1 MKFKATLRLRLV
13 LLVLAAIVPL
23 FILSLVT
30 AVLNTDA
37 AVKRATANLQ
47 AAAALVAGNQ
57 QQMAETAKQVLTA
70 VAHSP
75 DVLAANGARC
85 SSYLTE
91 LNRIYTVYAN
101 LGIIGVDGYARCH
114 GLNNGI
120 APFLGDR
127 SYFRDAVASRGF
139 VSGEYIFGRLTG
151 KHVFGFALPTLGADG
166 RVGQVAYLV
175 LDLEAISAS
184 IADTRLPS
192 TGRVVVIDRNGTV
205 LAAKPSV
212 RGGIGSKLNCEVAQ
226 QVLKTKSA
234 GVYEGVDSAGRQ
246 RIFAFQPSAANAD
259 SPFFVIVSMERD
271 EVIAPAHRERNIE
284 LLVLALVA
292 LLGAALAWALGGR
305 MIVRPTAE
313 ILQATQRV
321 RDGQLT
327 VRIPTQRLGAAS
339 EFTDIAEGINRMAD
353 ALGQREAEL
362 QSELGKSQRAQRKLV
377 DAQRMGRIGHSE
389 LVMATQQVILSDE
402 VSELFGLAPDLFDG
416 HFDTILR
423 MVHPDDR
430 ARFRRSREEA
440 MRDGSELDIE
450 YRIVTPAGE
459 VRWIHQLGRQ
469 ETDAAGL
476 ATSRIGVMQDITERK
491 RTELALMEVT
501 DLLRRTGEIA
511 KIGGWEM
518 AIDSMQPVWSE
529 QVYRIHDVDL
539 GRTPTLAEA
548 IGFYGPDDRSTIR
561 AAAQAAMDHGT
572 PWDLELPM
580 VTAKGRP
587 IWARSQGQALFKDGK
602 VSRLVGTLQDVT
614 KRKEAE
620 LAMLESEQRYTAL
633 FEAAPLAMWVF
644 DDQTYQFMAVNDA
657 AVSEYG
663 FSREEF
669 LSMSAFDIHPVN
681 ELARLRKQLSGTA
694 TLRKASWNHRR
705 KDGHVFPVDVVSKS
719 IRYAGKSARFVAAL
733 DLTAQREAET
743 TVQEHLF
750 TLQRA
755 ADAAAAITWHQTLDG
770 MMQEFAD
777 QARGVIGAEQA
788 FVSLSDGEGE
798 LTFTIALSVSE
809 SHAPAW
815 NLQKLSDFA
824 ALFKPVLASNRPM
837 RFTSADIQS
846 LRAQQI
852 DAGVIEGVAP
862 RSVDDVD
869 KLPPMRGCLV
879 VPLLGRH
886 GKNIGLLQLSD
897 KYEGEFTQQDEYV
910 AMELARLAAVGMENV
925 QLIEEVNQ
933 LNSHLEQKVARRTEE
948 LTRQEALF
956 RALAQQAPQVVWTT
970 NPYGQVTYLNQAWFD
985 LVGGAFEN
993 WSGTQWYGAVHP
1005 DDLSAIQANWAQASK
1020 SSQPF
1025 AGVRRLLAKDGSLHT
1040 MSYRASPV
1048 FDAHGAVT
1056 FWVGIDAD
1064 ITEMKAIEAELR
1076 LSNQELEAF
1085 SYSVSHDLRS
1095 PLNTIDGF
1103 SRLLAKQINADS
1115 GTKAVHYLSRIH
1127 AGVAQ
1132 MGQLIEDILSLA
1144 QVSRVQL
1151 RHELIDLSAMAA
1163 KSVEA
1168 LRVRDPEREVSVS
1181 IADNLQAYGDSRL
1194 VSVVMENLLGN
1205 AWKFSSQRAGA
1216 AIFVS
1221 QTIDPAGRVSFFVRD
1236 NGAGFDMA
1244 YADKLFRAFQ
1254 RLHTAAEFPGT
1265 GIGLATVNRIIARH
1279 GGELWAESV
1288 PDQGATFFFTL
1299 PKFPAPA

>member
-1 MKFKATLRLRLV
+1 MIFKATLRLRLV
-13 LLVLAAIVPL
+13 LLVLAATLPL
-23 FILSLVT
+23 LILSLFMS
-30 AVLNTDA
+30 VLNTDA
-37 AVKRATANLQ
+37 AVKRATASLQ
-47 AAAALVAGNQ
+47 AAAALVAANQ

-75 DVLAANGARC
+75 DVLDANGTRC
-85 SSYLTE
+85 SGYLTE
-91 LNRIYTVYAN
+91 LNRLYTVYAN

-114 GLNNGI
+114 GLDNGI

-127 SYFRDAVASRGF
+127 SYVRDAVASRGF

-166 RVGQVAYLV
+166 RVNQVAYVV
-175 LDLEAISAS
+175 LDLAAISAS
-184 IADTRLPS
+184 IADTHLPS
-192 TGRVVVIDRNGTV
+192 TGRVAVIDRNGTV

-212 RGGIGSKLNCEVAQ
+212 PGAIGSKLNCPVAHE
-226 QVLKTKSA
+226 VLKTKSA
-234 GVYEGVDSAGRQ
+234 GVYEGVDAAGRQ
-246 RIFAFQPSAANAD
+246 RIFAFQPSGAGAD

-271 EVIAPAHRERNIE
+271 EVIAAAHRDRNIE
-284 LLVLALVA
+284 LLTLTLVA

-305 MIVRPTAE
+305 MIVTPTAE

-321 RDGQLT
+321 RDGQRG
-327 VRIPTQRLGAAS
+327 VRVATQRLGAGG
-339 EFTDIAEGINRMAD
+339 EFTDIADGINRMAD
-353 ALGQREAEL
+353 ALGEREAEL
-362 QSELGKSQRAQRKLV
+362 QSELAKSQRAQRKLV

-389 LVMATQQVILSDE
+389 VVMATQQIILSDE
-402 VSELFGLAPDLFDG
+402 VSELFGLEPGAFDG
-416 HFDTILR
+416 HFDTILQ

-440 MRDGSELDIE
+440 MRGGSELNVE
-450 YRIVTPAGE
+450 YRIVTPAGD

-469 ETDAAGL
+469 ETDEAGL
-476 ATSRIGVMQDITERK
+476 PTSRIGVMQDITERK
-491 RTELALMEVT
+491 RTELALLELT
-501 DLLRRTGEIA
+501 DVLRRTGEIA
-511 KIGGWEM
+511 QIGGWELILDGM
-518 AIDSMQPVWSE
+518 RLTWSE
-529 QVYRIHDVDL
+529 QVYRIHEIE
-539 GRTPTLAEA
+539 GGSTPTLAEA
-548 IGFYGPDDRSTIR
+548 IDFYVPDARPAIS
-561 AAAQAAMDHGT
+561 AAVQAAIDHGT

-580 VTAKGRP
+580 VTATGRP
-587 IWARSQGQALFKDGK
+587 IWARSQGQVRFRNGK

-614 KRKEAE
+614 KRKQVEE
-620 LAMLESEQRYTAL
+620 AMLESEQRYTAL
-633 FEAAPLAMWVF
+633 FEAAPLPMWVF
-644 DDQTYQFMAVNDA
+644 DDQTYQFMAVNAA
-657 AVSEYG
+657 AVTEYG

-669 LSMSAFDIHPVN
+669 LAMNAFDIHPPN
-681 ELARLRKQLSGTA
+681 ELARLRKQLSGMA
-694 TLRKASWNHRR
+694 VLRKASWNHRR
-705 KDGHVFPVDVVSKS
+705 KDGDVFPVDVVSKS
-719 IRYAGKSARFVAAL
+719 IRYADRSARFVAAL

-770 MMQEFAD
+770 MMQEVAD

-788 FVSLSDGEGE
+788 FVSLSDEEGE
-798 LTFTIALSVSE
+798 LTCTIALSVSE

-815 NLQKLSDFA
+815 SVQKLSDFA
-824 ALFKPVLASNRPM
+824 ALFKPVLTSNRPM
-837 RFTSADIQS
+837 RFTSSDIRS
-846 LRAQQI
+846 LRAQQVH
-852 DAGVIEGVAP
+852 AGAVDGVAAG
-862 RSVDDVD
+862 SVDGAE
-869 KLPPMRGCLV
+869 KLPPMRGCLAV
-879 VPLLGRH
+879 SLLGRN
-886 GKNIGLLQLSD
+886 GKNIGMLQLSD

-910 AMELARLAAVGMENV
+910 AMELARLAAVAMENV

-933 LNSHLEQKVARRTEE
+933 LNSHLEQKVASRTEE

-985 LVGGAFEN
+985 LVGGKFEN
-993 WSGTQWYGAVHP
+993 WSGLQWYSAVHP
-1005 DDLSAIQANWAQASK
+1005 DDLPEIQDNWTRASK

-1025 AGVRRLLAKDGSLHT
+1025 AGVRRLMAKDGSLHT

-1048 FDAHGAVT
+1048 FNSRGAVS

-1115 GTKAVHYLSRIH
+1115 SVKAMHYLSRIH

-1163 KSVEA
+1163 KGVEA
-1168 LRVRDPEREVSVS
+1168 LRVRDPAREVSVR
-1181 IADNLQAYGDSRL
+1181 IEGQLQAYGDSRL

-1205 AWKFSSQRAGA
+1205 AWKFSSQRADASIAVG
-1216 AIFVS
+1216 

-1279 GGELWAESV
+1279 GGELWAESALN
-1288 PDQGATFFFTL
+1288 QGATFFFTL
-1299 PKFPAPA
+1299 PKFPAPV

>member
-57 QQMAETAKQVLTA
+57 QQMAETARQVLTA

-101 LGIIGVDGYARCH
+101 LGVVGVDGYARCH
-114 GLNNGI
+114 GVDNGI

-166 RVGQVAYLV
+166 RVNQVAYVV
-175 LDLEAISAS
+175 LDLAVMSAS

-192 TGRVVVIDRNGTV
+192 TGRVAVIDRHGTI

-212 RGGIGSKLNCEVAQ
+212 SGGVGSKLPSPIAQ
-226 QVLKTKSA
+226 EAVKTMST
-234 GVYEGVDSAGRQ
+234 GVSEGVDAAGHQ
-246 RIFAFQPSAANAD
+246 RIFAFQPSGSGAD
-259 SPFFVIVSMERD
+259 SPFFVVVSMERD
-271 EVIAPAHRERNIE
+271 EVIAPAHRDRNIE
-284 LLVLALVA
+284 LGALTLVA
-292 LLGAALAWALGGR
+292 LLGAGLAWALGGR
-305 MIVRPTAE
+305 MIVTPTAE

-321 RDGQLT
+321 RDGQRG
-327 VRIPTQRLGAAS
+327 VRVAMQRLGAS
-339 EFTDIAEGINRMAD
+339 GEFTDIADGINRMAD

-362 QSELGKSQRAQRKLV
+362 ESELVKSRRAQRKLV

-389 LVMATQQVILSDE
+389 LDLATQQIVLSDE
-402 VSELFGLAPDLFDG
+402 VSELFGLERATFDG
-416 HFDTILR
+416 RVETVLELI
-423 MVHPDDR
+423 HPDDR
-430 ARFRRSREEA
+430 DRYRHAREKA
-440 MRDGSELDIE
+440 MREGAELDIE
-450 YRIVTPAGE
+450 YRIITPADE
-459 VRWIHQLGRQ
+459 LRWIHQMGRQ
-469 ETDAAGL
+469 EFDEAGV
-476 ATSRIGVMQDITERK
+476 ATSRIGVMQDITDRK
-491 RTELALMEVT
+491 QTELALLEVT
-501 DLLRRTGEIA
+501 DVLRRTSEIA
-511 KIGGWEM
+511 KIGGWELI
-518 AIDSMQPVWSE
+518 IDGMQPKWSE
-529 QVYRIHDVDL
+529 QVYRIHEIDVGSL
-539 GRTPTLAEA
+539 PTLAEA
-548 IGFYGPDDRSTIR
+548 IAFYETGAQPAIS
-561 AAAQAAMDHGT
+561 AAVQAAIDHGT

-580 VTAKGRP
+580 VTATARP
-587 IWARSQGQALFKDGK
+587 IWGRSQGQAVLEGGK
-602 VSRLVGTLQDVT
+602 VTRLVGTLQDIT
-614 KRKEAE
+614 KRKTAE
-620 LAMLESEQRYTAL
+620 QAMLESEQRYAAL
-633 FEAAPLAMWVF
+633 FEAAPLPMWVF
-644 DDQTYQFMAVNDA
+644 DDKDDQHLFLAVNDA
-657 AVSEYG
+657 ALKEYG
-663 FSREEF
+663 YSREEF
-669 LSMSAFDIHPVN
+669 LQMSAFDVHPLA
-681 ELARLRKQLSGTA
+681 ELERLRNQLSGTA
-694 TLRKASWNHRR
+694 PHRKASWSHRR

-719 IRYAGKSARFVAAL
+719 IRYAGRPARFAAAL

-755 ADAAAAITWHQTLDG
+755 ADAAGAITWHQTLEG

-798 LTFTIALSVSE
+798 LTFTVALSVSE

-815 NLQKLSDFA
+815 NLQKLADFA
-824 ALFKPVLASNRPM
+824 SLFRPVLSGNRAVRLTAEEM
-837 RFTSADIQS
+837 QS
-846 LRAQQI
+846 LWMQPLNDDAARRADQ
-852 DAGVIEGVAP
+852 
-862 RSVDDVD
+862 
-869 KLPPMRGCLV
+869 LPPMRGCLA
-879 VPLLGRH
+879 VPLLGRN
-886 GKNIGLLQLSD
+886 GRNIGLLQLSD

-933 LNSHLEQKVARRTEE
+933 LNSHLERKVTERTEA

-956 RALAQQAPQVVWTT
+956 RALAQQAPQVVWTA
-970 NPYGQVTYLNQAWFD
+970 NSYGQVTYMNRAWFD
-985 LVGGAFEN
+985 LVGGEFDN
-993 WSGTQWYGAVHP
+993 WSGTQWYSVVHP
-1005 DDLSAIQANWAQASK
+1005 EDLPDIKANWKQATRNL
-1020 SSQPF
+1020 QPF

-1048 FDAHGAVT
+1048 FDAKGAVS

-1103 SRLLAKQINADS
+1103 SRLLAKQINAET
-1115 GTKAVHYLSRIH
+1115 GVKAMHYLSRIH

-1132 MGQLIEDILSLA
+1132 MGQLIEDILSLS

-1151 RHELIDLSAMAA
+1151 RHESIDLSAMAA
-1163 KSVEA
+1163 KSLEA
-1168 LRVRDPEREVSVS
+1168 LRVRDPEREVSLT
-1181 IADNLQAYGDSRL
+1181 IAENLQAFGDSRL

-1205 AWKFSSQRAGA
+1205 AWKFSSQRADASISVG
-1216 AIFVS
+1216 
-1221 QTIDPAGRVSFFVRD
+1221 QTIDPAGLASFFVRD

-1279 GGELWAESV
+1279 GGELWAESA
-1288 PDQGATFFFTL
+1288 PDRGATFFFTL
-1299 PKFPAPA
+1299 PKFPAPV

>member
-1 MKFKATLRLRLV
+1 MKFKATLRVRLV
-13 LLVLAAIVPL
+13 LLVLAAIAPL

-30 AVLNTDA
+30 STLNADA
-37 AVKRATANLQ
+37 AIKRATRNLQ
-47 AAAALVAGNQ
+47 AMAALVAGNQ
-57 QQMAETAKQVLTA
+57 QQMAETARQVLTA

-75 DVLAANGARC
+75 DVIDANGVRC
-85 SSYLTE
+85 SSYLAE

-114 GLNNGI
+114 GLDNGI

-127 SYFRDAVASRGF
+127 SYFRDALATRGF

-151 KHVFGFALPTLGADG
+151 KHVFGFALPTLGPDD
-166 RVGQVAYLV
+166 RVNQVAYVV
-175 LDLEAISAS
+175 LDLAAMSAS
-184 IADTRLPS
+184 IAEMHLPPSGRLA
-192 TGRVVVIDRNGTV
+192 VIDRQGTV
-205 LAAKPSV
+205 LAAKPAVS
-212 RGGIGSKLNCEVAQ
+212 GGIGSKLPSPVAQ
-226 QVLKTKSA
+226 EAVKAMSA
-234 GVYEGVDSAGRQ
+234 GVHESIDAAGRE
-246 RIFAFQPSAANAD
+246 RIFVVQPSGPAAD
-259 SPFFVIVSMERD
+259 SPFFVVVSMERA

-284 LLVLALVA
+284 LLMLALVA
-292 LLGAALAWALGGR
+292 LLGAVLAWALGGR
-305 MIVRPTAE
+305 MIVRPTAD
-313 ILQATQRV
+313 ILQAMQRV
-321 RDGQLT
+321 RDGQLA
-327 VRIPTQRLGAAS
+327 VRVPLQRLGAGG
-339 EFTDIAEGINRMAD
+339 EFTDIADGMNRMAD

-389 LVMATQQVILSDE
+389 MVMATQHITLSDE
-402 VSELFGLAPDLFDG
+402 ASGLFGLEPGTFDG
-416 HFDTILR
+416 HFDTLLQ

-430 ARFRRSREEA
+430 TRFRHSRNDA
-440 MRDGSELDIE
+440 MRGGAELDIE
-450 YRIVTPAGE
+450 YRIVTPAGD

-469 ETDAAGL
+469 ENDEAGV

-491 RTELALMEVT
+491 RTELALLELT
-501 DLLRRTGEIA
+501 DVLRRTSEIA

-529 QVYRIHDVDL
+529 QVYRIHEIDV
-539 GRTPTLAEA
+539 GSMPTLAEA
-548 IGFYGPDDRSTIR
+548 IEFYVPDARPAIS
-561 AAAQAAMDHGT
+561 AAVQAAIDHGT
-572 PWDLELPM
+572 PWEMELAM

-587 IWARSQGQALFKDGK
+587 IWARSQGQAVMRGGK
-602 VSRLVGTLQDVT
+602 VDRIVGTLQDVT
-614 KRKEAE
+614 KRKQTEQ
-620 LAMLESEQRYTAL
+620 AMLDSEQRYTAL
-633 FEAAPLAMWVF
+633 FEAAPLPMWVF

-657 AVSEYG
+657 AISEYG
-663 FSREEF
+663 FSGQEF
-669 LSMSAFDIHPVN
+669 LQMNAFDIHPRH
-681 ELARLRKQLSGTA
+681 EFERLRKQLSGA
-694 TLRKASWNHRR
+694 TVLRKASWNHCR
-705 KDGHVFPVDVVSKS
+705 KDGRVFPVDVVSKT

-733 DLTAQREAET
+733 DLTAQREAEA
-743 TVQEHLF
+743 TVQAHLF

-788 FVSLSDGEGE
+788 FVSLSDGDGE
-798 LTFTIALSVSE
+798 LTLAIALSVSE
-809 SHAPAW
+809 SHAAAW
-815 NLQKLSDFA
+815 SLQKLSDFA
-824 ALFKPVLASNRPM
+824 ALFKPVLAGDRPM
-837 RFTSADIQS
+837 RFSSSDIRA

-852 DAGVIEGVAP
+852 DAGAVEGVALG
-862 RSVDDVD
+862 SAEGAE
-869 KLPPMRGCLV
+869 KLPPMRGCLA
-879 VPLLGRH
+879 VPLLGRD

-933 LNSHLEQKVARRTEE
+933 LNNHLEQKVASRTEE

-985 LVGGAFEN
+985 LMGGEFDD
-993 WSGTQWYGAVHP
+993 WSGAQWNRAVHP
-1005 DDLSAIQANWAQASK
+1005 DDLPATQANWRQASK
-1020 SSQPF
+1020 TAQPF
-1025 AGVRRLLAKDGSLHT
+1025 AGLRRLLAKDGSLHT

-1048 FDAHGAVT
+1048 FDAQGAVT

-1103 SRLLAKQINADS
+1103 SRLLATQINADAS
-1115 GTKAVHYLSRIH
+1115 AKAMHCLSRIH

-1151 RHELIDLSAMAA
+1151 RHEAIDLSAMAA
-1163 KSVEA
+1163 KTVEA
-1168 LRVRDPEREVSVS
+1168 LRLRDPGREVNVT
-1181 IADNLQAYGDSRL
+1181 IADKLQAYGDSRL

-1205 AWKFSSQRAGA
+1205 AWKFSSRRAGA
-1216 AIFVS
+1216 SISVGR
-1221 QTIDPAGRVSFFVRD
+1221 TVDPAGLASFFVRD

-1244 YADKLFRAFQ
+1244 YVDKLFRAFQ

-1279 GGELWAESV
+1279 GGDLWAESA
-1288 PDQGATFFFTL
+1288 PAKGATFFFTL
-1299 PKFPAPA
+1299 PKVPTAT

>member
-13 LLVLAAIVPL
+13 LLVLAAIVPV

-30 AVLNTDA
+30 AVLNTEA

-70 VAHSP
+70 VAYSP
-75 DVLAANGARC
+75 DVLAASGARC

-91 LNRIYTVYAN
+91 LNRVYSVYAN

-114 GLNNGI
+114 GMDNGI

-151 KHVFGFALPTLGADG
+151 KHVFGFALPTLDAEG
-166 RVGQVAYLV
+166 RVNQVAYVV
-175 LDLEAISAS
+175 LDLETISAS
-184 IADTRLPS
+184 IANTHLPS
-192 TGRVVVIDRNGTV
+192 TGRVAVIDRNGTV
-205 LAAKPSV
+205 LAAKPAV
-212 RGGIGSKLNCEVAQ
+212 PGGIGSKLPNPIAQ
-226 QVLKTKSA
+226 EAVKTMRT
-234 GVYEGVDSAGRQ
+234 GVSEGLDAAGRQ
-246 RIFAFQPSAANAD
+246 RIFAFQPSGPGAA
-259 SPFFVIVSMERD
+259 SPFFVVVSMERD
-271 EVIAPAHRERNIE
+271 EVIAPAHRDRNIE
-284 LLVLALVA
+284 LLTLTLVA

-305 MIVRPTAE
+305 MIVTPTAE

-321 RDGQLT
+321 GEGQRG
-327 VRIPTQRLGAAS
+327 VRVATQRLGASS
-339 EFTDIAEGINRMAD
+339 EFTDIADGINRMAD

-389 LVMATQQVILSDE
+389 LVMATQQVVLSDE
-402 VSELFGLAPDLFDG
+402 VSELFGLEPGTFDG
-416 HFDTILR
+416 HFETILQ

-430 ARFRRSREEA
+430 ARFRHSRDVA

-450 YRIVTPAGE
+450 YRIVTPTGDL
-459 VRWIHQLGRQ
+459 RWIHQLGRQ
-469 ETDAAGL
+469 ETDEAGQ
-476 ATSRIGVMQDITERK
+476 ATTRIGVMQDITERK
-491 RTELALMEVT
+491 RTELALLELT
-501 DLLRRTGEIA
+501 DVLRRTGEIA
-511 KIGGWEM
+511 MIGGWELI
-518 AIDSMQPVWSE
+518 IDGMQATWSE
-529 QVYRIHDVDL
+529 QVYRIHDLDMSS
-539 GRTPTLAEA
+539 TPTLAEA
-548 IGFYGPDDRSTIR
+548 IGFYAPEARTAISGAVQSAI
-561 AAAQAAMDHGT
+561 DHGT
-572 PWDLELPM
+572 PWDLELPI
-580 VTAKGRP
+580 VTAQGRP
-587 IWARSQGQALFKDGK
+587 IWARSQGQAVMRGGK
-602 VSRLVGTLQDVT
+602 VDRLVGTLQDVT
-614 KRKEAE
+614 KRKQVEQ
-620 LAMLESEQRYTAL
+620 AMLESEQRYTAL
-633 FEAAPLAMWVF
+633 FEAAPLPMWVF
-644 DDQTYQFMAVNDA
+644 DDEAYQFLAVNDA
-657 AVSEYG
+657 AVQEYG

-669 LSMSAFDIHPVN
+669 LAMSAFDIHPPS
-681 ELARLRKQLSGTA
+681 EFSRLRKQLSGTA
-694 TLRKASWNHRR
+694 VLRKASGNHRR
-705 KDGHVFPVDVVSKS
+705 KDGHVFPVDVVSKA
-719 IRYAGKSARFVAAL
+719 IRYAGQSARFVAAL

-837 RFTSADIQS
+837 RFSSSDIQS
-846 LRAQQI
+846 LRAHQI
-852 DAGVIEGVAP
+852 DADAAP
-862 RSVDDVD
+862 GSVVNSAD
-869 KLPPMRGCLV
+869 KLPPMRGCLA

-933 LNSHLEQKVARRTEE
+933 LNSHLEQKVTSRTEE

-985 LVGGAFEN
+985 LVGGEFEN
-993 WSGTQWYGAVHP
+993 WSGTQWYAAVHP
-1005 DDLSAIQANWAQASK
+1005 DDLQGIQTNWKQASK
-1020 SSQPF
+1020 SLQPF

-1048 FDAHGAVT
+1048 FDATGAVT

-1064 ITEMKAIEAELR
+1064 ITEIKAIEAELR

-1103 SRLLAKQINADS
+1103 SRLLAKQINADTS
-1115 GTKAVHYLSRIH
+1115 VKAMHYLSRIH

-1168 LRVRDPEREVSVS
+1168 LRVRDSEREVSVS
-1181 IADNLQAYGDSRL
+1181 IEGSLQAYGDSRL

-1216 AIFVS
+1216 AIFVG

-1279 GGELWAESV
+1279 GGELWAESA

-1299 PKFPAPA
+1299 PKFPAPV